1 MRADGRLRSLWP
13 CPRRRRFIEIHL
25 RQHFPSEERV
35 RSTRTIFVGHAFRL
49 VVRAI
54 RDRAGFEQAVP
65 PGKRRKRI
73 RISCLARRHAFR
85 FRYAQ
90 RFVRDAPHRWRR
102 HLEAHAF
109 GKQTVWNRIQGRRR
123 DVLLFVLAAIGRR
136 RIGRAGLSDLE
147 DDEKTGRRDDEQPGL
162 SSAKRMEVRSCRL
175 VSPSSC
181 RPFVG
186 GTASGRAST
195 EGGPRSTQSTP
206 RRNRQSRGRTEASPS
221 GASEGAGR
229 RDAAKEAVF
238 W

>member
-123 DVLLFVLAAIGRR
+123 DVLLFVRAAVGRR

-147 DDEKTGRRDDEQPGL
+147 DDEKTRRRDDEQ
-162 SSAKRMEVRSCRL
+162 S
-175 VSPSSC
+175 
-181 RPFVG
+181 
-186 GTASGRAST
+186 
-195 EGGPRSTQSTP
+195 GPREVCPSPTLGP
-206 RRNRQSRGRTEASPS
+206 DRPEIRRILARYFI
-221 GASEGAGR
+221 
-229 RDAAKEAVF
+229 D
-238 W
+238 